1 MFGVWGREAH
11 ASRGI
16 HVWAPSFD
24 FRLLEVENNHQLSGV
39 VAGSSPQLAG
49 MIVTVRAVAFERA
62 GDARVYLE
70 AFQLLGIKDG
80 QMDCCKRH
88 GIIRNHIFQLPL
100 DIATLRSGCP
110 APLPRGHV
118 CCRSTPPATT
128 SSRGLTWN
136 CSLEFRAGG
145 AEAAQ
150 QAMEEAQSRHDGKG
164 GQEGIDRWNSKF
176 QVSFMSLWPAYYGY

>member
-1 MFGVWGREAH
+1 MFWSVGTEAK
-11 ASRGI
+11 ASTFELQTER
-16 HVWAPSFD
+16 PSFD

-39 VAGSSPQLAG
+39 VAGSSPELAG

-80 QMDCCKRH
+80 KMDCSYRTW
-88 GIIRNHIFQLPL
+88 NHSKSHLPAAFGHHL
-100 DIATLRSGCP
+100 LSTLRSGCP

-136 CSLEFRAGG
+136 CCLEFRAGG
-145 AEAAQ
+145 AQAAQ
-150 QAMEEAQSRHDGKG
+150 QAMEEALHQDMREKVGRKELIDTVDGF
-164 GQEGIDRWNSKF
+164 KF
-176 QVSFMSLWPAYYGY
+176 QVSFMSL

>member
-1 MFGVWGREAH
+1 MFGVWGTEAH
-11 ASRGI
+11 ASTFELQTER
-16 HVWAPSFD
+16 PSFD
-24 FRLLEVENNHQLSGV
+24 FRLLEVEKNHQLSGV
-39 VAGSSPQLAG
+39 VAGSSPELAG

-80 QMDCCKRH
+80 QMDCSYRH

-150 QAMEEAQSRHDGKG
+150 EAMEEAQSRHDGKG
-164 GQEGIDRWNSKF
+164 GQEGIDR
-176 QVSFMSLWPAYYGY
+176 